1 MVLLP
6 LGVIVF
12 VCILFLFV
20 LYNIRP
26 KSYPPE
32 VEGSWVGT
40 SKFGETKVLRGFKAI
55 PQVLDYNPQQVETFD
70 DVVSLMLLRNK
81 QKYVGYR
88 NIEKEILVGK
98 IISNVN
104 GKEVVKNIYQYQLSK
119 YHWISSNEYYHLI
132 NRLSNGIRSIGFK
145 KGDKIGIFCET
156 RYEWLAFV
164 LACCRQGIVVV
175 TAYATLGKESVKM
188 ALEETNVKGVL
199 VSKETFLKL
208 EGIGLNKDII
218 IIQTDSN
225 SRYNGNYLTFKQLSC
240 SEESKNYSKV
250 SPTDL
255 ALIMY
260 TSGTSKE
267 PKGVLIEQKQLL
279 LLSFAYNNILNLK
292 DEETVICYLPLA
304 HIFEICIE
312 ICLLMNFSSIGYA
325 NTRTLTTTN
334 IINCQ
339 SDLKELNP
347 TAMIG
352 VPTVFNKVR
361 KGILDKISNS
371 SFIKRQ
377 TFSFALQIKQLIY
390 IDYELRPPLLFQPL
404 LYFIDGL
411 IFNPL
416 KRMLIGDNLHLI
428 VVGGSALAPQLQQ
441 FLSCIFPNVDVL
453 QGFGM
458 TELSGASCAMPPKDA
473 TTSSIG
479 VLLPMYEAKLRDI
492 PELNYFTT
500 NNPPQGE
507 LMFRGPPVCKGYF
520 NRPEDDKISFTDD
533 GWFCTGDVAMIT
545 NNNHICIID
554 RKKNIVKQSCGEYV
568 SLEFVESCYSS
579 LKIVD
584 MVCVFAD
591 SFHDFVVALI
601 IPNITIIK
609 ELSNGPIQDVIIN
622 PVVLKKIKR
631 MLKEGE
637 VELNERQKIKH
648 FKLILDEWTP
658 ENGMLTAAFKLK
670 RQPIYNT
677 YKQSI
682 EQLFECN

>member
-55 PQVLDYNPQQVETFD
+55 PQVLDYNPQQVETFG
-70 DVVSLMLLRNK
+70 DVVSL
-81 QKYVGYR
+81 V
-88 NIEKEILVGK
+88 NIEKEILVVK

-104 GKEVVKNIYQYQLSK
+104 GKEVIKNIYQYQLSK
-119 YHWISSNEYYHLI
+119 YHWISSNEYYNLTNI
-132 NRLSNGIRSIGFK
+132 LSNGIRNIGFK
-145 KGDKIGIFCET
+145 KSDRIGIFCET

-175 TAYATLGKESVKM
+175 TVYATLGKESVKM

-199 VSKETFLKL
+199 VSKNFFKL

-218 IIQTDSN
+218 IIRTDSN
-225 SRYNGNYLTFKQLSC
+225 SQYNGNYLTFKQLSC

-260 TSGTSKE
+260 TSGTNKE

-279 LLSFAYNNILNLK
+279 LLSFSYNNILNLK
-292 DEETVICYLPLA
+292 DEETVICYLSLA

-312 ICLLMNFSSIGYA
+312 ICLLMNFSSMRYA
-325 NTRTLTTTN
+325 NTRTLTTTS

-352 VPTVFNKVR
+352 VLTVFNKVR
-361 KGILDKISNS
+361 KGILDKVSNS

-377 TFSFALQIKQLIY
+377 TF
-390 IDYELRPPLLFQPL
+390 
-404 LYFIDGL
+404 
-411 IFNPL
+411 
-416 KRMLIGDNLHLI
+416 
-428 VVGGSALAPQLQQ
+428 
-441 FLSCIFPNVDVL
+441 
-453 QGFGM
+453 
-458 TELSGASCAMPPKDA
+458 TSCAMPPKDA